1 MGVSFMMILNFAVD
15 AFTAFVKRVY
25 WAAPSIV
32 VFGLWIASR
41 HAGDTGCASDG
52 VTIANVLRTRCGAVG
67 ARSGLPVSGLLH
79 TPVALAFGDRNERSS
94 RKNTSAFLPH
104 RKVR

>member
-1 MGVSFMMILNFAVD
+1 MMILNLAVD

-25 WAAPSIV
+25 WAEPSIV

-41 HAGDTGCASDG
+41 HACGTGRASDG

-67 ARSGLPVSGLLH
+67 ARSGAFVSGLMQASS
-79 TPVALAFGDRNERSS
+79 ALGDRNERSS
-94 RKNTSAFLPH
+94 RKKTSAFLPH
-104 RKVR
+104 LKLR